1 MGRRFS
7 LFGTPP
13 ARAGGPAPGV
23 VKTPLV
29 EPVRTLDDLVARAR
43 ERGPQVVAVPAAE
56 SETALAAV
64 VEARRRGIARGL
76 LLGDREGL
84 EDRLWKLEEDPSHHE
99 IVHEPDDRAAAA
111 RAVERVRAGEA
122 RLLLKGRLPTGDLLR
137 AVLDRDRGLRTGRI
151 LSDVMVSEHPTA
163 PPRRVVGITDGGVNV
178 APRLVEKRAILE
190 NAVRVFHRL
199 GFERPVVAVLCAVET
214 PSAAMPH
221 TLDARALAELAER
234 ADIEGCEVV
243 GPLALDNALLP
254 WAARAKGIEHPLAG
268 RADILLVPTIE
279 AGNILGKAFSWLAGK
294 PVAHVIEGARAPVL
308 IPSRVERADDKLLSI
323 ALGILSAGEE
333 A

>member
-7 LFGTPP
+7 PFGARA
-13 ARAGGPAPGV
+13 ARAGGTGPV
-23 VKTPLV
+23 VANPRPV
-29 EPVRTLDDLVARAR
+29 EPVHTLDELIARAQAL
-43 ERGPQVVAVPAAE
+43 GPRVVAVPAAE
-56 SETALAAV
+56 SETALQAV

-76 LLGDREGL
+76 LFGDREGL
-84 EDRLWKLEEDPSHHE
+84 EDRLWKLEEDPAHHE
-99 IVHEPDDRAAAA
+99 IVHEPDDRRAASL
-111 RAVERVRAGEA
+111 AVDRVRAGGA
-122 RLLLKGRLPTGDLLR
+122 SLLLKGRLPTGDLLR
-137 AVLDRDRGLRTGRI
+137 AVLDRDHGLRTGRI

-163 PPRRVVGITDGGVNV
+163 PPRRIVGITDGGVNV
-178 APRLVEKRAILE
+178 APRLAEKQAILE

-199 GFERPVVAVLCAVET
+199 GFARPVVALLCAVET
-214 PSAAMPH
+214 PSPAMPH
-221 TLDARALAELAER
+221 TQDARALSEMAGRGE
-234 ADIEGCEVV
+234 ITGCAVV

-323 ALGILSAGEE
+323 ALGVLSAEE
-333 A
+333 AT

>member
-1 MGRRFS
+1 
-7 LFGTPP
+7 
-13 ARAGGPAPGV
+13 V
-23 VKTPLV
+23 VKPGPV
-29 EPVRTLDDLVARAR
+29 EPVRTLDELVERAHAL
-43 ERGPQVVAVPAAE
+43 GPRVVAVPAAE
-56 SETALAAV
+56 SDTALAAV
-64 VEARRRGIARGL
+64 VAARRRGIASGL
-76 LLGDREGL
+76 LIGDRRGIEN
-84 EDRLWKLEEDPSHHE
+84 RLWKLEEDPSHHE
-99 IVHEPDDRAAAA
+99 IVDEPDDRRAAAM
-111 RAVERVRAGEA
+111 AVERVRAGQA
-122 RLLLKGRLPTGDLLR
+122 SMLLKGRLPTGDLLR
-137 AVLDRDRGLRTGRI
+137 AVLDREHGLRTENI

-214 PSAAMPH
+214 PSTAMPH
-221 TLDARALAELAER
+221 NLDARALVEMAER

-243 GPLALDNALLP
+243 GPLALDNAILP
-254 WAARAKGIEHPLAG
+254 WAARAKGIDHPLAG

-294 PVAHVIEGARAPVL
+294 PVAHVIEGAMVPVL

-323 ALGILSAGEE
+323 ALGALSVEAGR
-333 A
+333 

>member
-1 MGRRFS
+1 M
-7 LFGTPP
+7 
-13 ARAGGPAPGV
+13 
-23 VKTPLV
+23 
-29 EPVRTLDDLVARAR
+29 EPIRTLDELVVRARAL
-43 ERGPQVVAVPAAE
+43 GPRVVAVPAAE

-84 EDRLWKLEEDPSHHE
+84 VDRLWKLEEDPSHHE
-99 IVHEPDDRAAAA
+99 IVHEPDDRRAAAI
-111 RAVERVRAGEA
+111 AVGRVRAGEA
-122 RLLLKGRLPTGDLLR
+122 SLLLKGRLPTGDLLR
-137 AVLDRDRGLRTGRI
+137 AVLDRDHGLRTGRI
-151 LSDVMVSEHPTA
+151 LSDVMVSEHPSS
-163 PPRRVVGITDGGVNV
+163 PPRRIVGITDGGVNV
-178 APRLVEKRAILE
+178 APRLAEKQAILQ

-199 GFERPVVAVLCAVET
+199 GFARPVVAVLCAVET
-214 PSAAMPH
+214 PSSAMPH
-221 TLDARALAELAER
+221 TQDARALAEMAARGE
-234 ADIEGCEVV
+234 IEGCDVV

-254 WAARAKGIEHPLAG
+254 WAAKAKGIEHPLAG
-268 RADILLVPTIE
+268 RADVLLVPTIE

-323 ALGILSAGEE
+323 ALGALSAEEE